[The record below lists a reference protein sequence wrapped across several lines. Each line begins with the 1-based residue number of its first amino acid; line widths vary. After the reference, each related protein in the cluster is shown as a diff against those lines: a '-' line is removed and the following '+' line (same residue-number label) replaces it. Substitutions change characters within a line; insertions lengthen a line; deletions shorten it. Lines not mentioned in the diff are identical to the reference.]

1 MTKSSYFWGI
11 IIIFLIA
18 ISASILFLFAK
29 VNNISNV
36 IENQTTADINTA
48 AAPNTATQSG
58 LITLDDVKRTVS
70 SAIATISANLNSNKT
85 STQTVYVKSSPQPK
99 SLQTVYIPLGGSSN
113 TQSQNWVSLNNNQV
127 YIDFYS
133 DYGASAYATWDV
145 FMKVDQGNGAAYAR
159 IFDLT
164 NGVAVDGSELTTTS
178 ADTTQVSS
186 GQIKLRSGRNLYAVQ
201 IKSLNGY
208 TAFIDSARIKITY

>member
-1 MTKSSYFWGI
+1 MIKSSYFLGI
-11 IIIFLIA
+11 IILFLIA

-36 IENQTTADINTA
+36 IENQTTSDIN
-48 AAPNTATQSG
+48 PNQNVSTQSG

-70 SAIATISANLNSNKT
+70 NAIATISADLNSNKT
-85 STQTVYVKSSPQPK
+85 NTQTVYVKSSPQPK
-99 SLQTVYIPLGGSSN
+99 ALQTVYIPLGGGSS
-113 TQSQNWVSLNNNQV
+113 TQSQSWVSLNNNQV
-127 YIDFYS
+127 YIDFYN
-133 DYGASAYATWDV
+133 DYGSNAYATWDV
-145 FMKVDQGNGAAYAR
+145 FTKVDQGNGAAYAR

-178 ADTTQVSS
+178 STTTQVSS
-186 GQIKLRSGRNLYAVQ
+186 GQIKLRTGRNLYTVQ